1 MLGIAAMFAV
11 KILVDRNI
19 GMAATPQFKFQSV
32 PSPVR
37 DDAAAGSTLTL
48 IAGSLDSNSAAL
60 TALTDGA
67 VPTDEDQPA
76 QNVFFKSASW
86 GGRVRMDFGTRI
98 EITQINSYSWHPDSR
113 APQLYKVFAGDE
125 SDPNFNPA
133 PSSKLD
139 PAACGWKLIAF
150 VDAHSP
156 DPDDEGGQYGV
167 SIRDDA
173 GGIVGA
179 FRYLLFDFF
188 EAEGDDPWGNT
199 FYSEIDVIRR

>member
-67 VPTDEDQPA
+67 VPTNEDQPA

-98 EITQINSYSWHPDSR
+98 EIAQINSYSWHPDSR

-139 PAACGWKLIAF
+139 PATCGWKLIAF

-179 FRYLLFDFF
+179 FRYLLFDVF

>member
-98 EITQINSYSWHPDSR
+98 DIAQINSYSWHPDSR

-179 FRYLLFDFF
+179 FRYLLF

>member
-19 GMAATPQFKFQSV
+19 GTAATPQFKFQNV
-32 PSPVR
+32 PSPIR
-37 DDAAAGSTLTL
+37 DDAAAGATLTL

-98 EITQINSYSWHPDSR
+98 DIAQINSYSWHPDSR

-125 SDPNFNPA
+125 SEPNFNPA

-139 PAACGWKLIAF
+139 PATCGWKLIAF

-179 FRYLLFDFF
+179 FRYLLFDVF